1 MYYLNMK
8 IKIVKKIEIWGY
20 DGIKRKVSV
29 SMSEVKKFNFESVKE
44 VCGCNDEDGMGWKV
58 WGEDKDVMVIGCEDG
73 DVEFVVIKS

>member
-1 MYYLNMK
+1 MK
-8 IKIVKKIEIWGY
+8 IKIVKKIESIGY
-20 DGIKRKVSV
+20 DKVKRKV
-29 SMSEVKKFNFESVKE
+29 EVINKNVKDWSFGSVKE

>member
-1 MYYLNMK
+1 MK

-29 SMSEVKKFNFESVKE
+29 SMNEVKKFNFESVKE
-44 VCGCNDEDGMGWKV
+44 VCGCNDEDGMGWEVK
-58 WGEDKDVMVIGCEDG
+58 DFNKDVMVIGNVDG